1 MCIFIYA
8 FIYAFIYIHIYIYIS
23 WYTHIDGLT
32 LMLVAYGN
40 GGIGNIVYVEVV
52 IEIVLNTVKI

>member
-1 MCIFIYA
+1 MRLYMCL
-8 FIYAFIYIHIYIYIS
+8 YIRIYIYIS
-23 WYTHIDGLT
+23 WYTLIDGLT

-40 GGIGNIVYVEVV
+40 CGSGNIVYVEVV